1 MNTAMKVS
9 KDTILMSAL
18 LAAALMAAGAAAIH
32 SDGETHAREAAL
44 MVVKSAALIAEV
56 PPVVSATVPVN
67 V

>member
-1 MNTAMKVS
+1 MNPAMKVS

-18 LAAALMAAGAAAIH
+18 LAAASMAAGAAAIH

-44 MVVKSAALIAEV
+44 MVVKSAALIAV
-56 PPVVSATVPVN
+56 TTPAQSATVPVR